1 MKAARKLLCLALA
14 AVSLCLGACGSLFDR
29 EYLSVTEYEIP
40 PAEQSAEDSGVTIR
54 NEAELRQFLVQLLDD
69 QAEEGHVTFDAAY
82 EGDISADI
90 SNVCWKVRTQD
101 ALYAY
106 CVSNISYELNTGLEE
121 QLQGAIRRGDER
133 LVVLIGR
140 SMLSA
145 EDVETMAGQVYR
157 DDPILEPR
165 EPRVQV
171 NMLSGTGQQRL
182 YEINFSYGMN
192 REELAARRAELQA
205 LEPFSNLER
214 LPYSGALRALM
225 ACNYLTQNCRYRE
238 DGESD
243 IYAALA
249 LGEADSE
256 GLALAYIELC
266 RQLDVPCQIV
276 YGQRDWESRCWNII
290 RLGEDYYHVDISVCS
305 VSGPE
310 MGFLLPDETM
320 WAHCR
325 WDISSY
331 PPCAG
336 KLRFRDLL
344 PKPIRNSGG
353 KIEEVM

>member
-1 MKAARKLLCLALA
+1 M
-14 AVSLCLGACGSLFDR
+14 
-29 EYLSVTEYEIP
+29 
-40 PAEQSAEDSGVTIR
+40 
-54 NEAELRQFLVQLLDD
+54 
-69 QAEEGHVTFDAAY
+69 
-82 EGDISADI
+82 
-90 SNVCWKVRTQD
+90 
-101 ALYAY
+101 
-106 CVSNISYELNTGLEE
+106 SNISYELNKLSSHTEARFSIRYAEAGSDLDSIVRMQLTTGLEE